1 VQAQILPLLMEQ
13 YHGCSIMLIRYA
25 TDRRRALN
33 MAVFTHLDFKRNVDT
48 APSAF
53 VKISFLSV
61 GLLQLFGR
69 SVDRD
74 QGPRNKDIINGCSAN
89 WSMIVDLESA

>member
-13 YHGCSIMLIRYA
+13 YHGRSVMLIRYA
-25 TDRRRALN
+25 TDRRWALN
-33 MAVFTHLDFKRNVDT
+33 MVMITSVFTHLDFRRNVDT
-48 APSAF
+48 GPSVF

-74 QGPRNKDIINGCSAN
+74 QGHH
-89 WSMIVDLESA
+89 

>member
-1 VQAQILPLLMEQ
+1 
-13 YHGCSIMLIRYA
+13 
-25 TDRRRALN
+25 

-61 GLLQLFGR
+61 SLLQLFGR
-69 SVDRD
+69 SVDMD
-74 QGPRNKDIINGCSAN
+74 QGHQTSLTDAAPTGA
-89 WSMIVDLESA
+89 